1 MSTLSN
7 QIEDYLKKLLA
18 QSKDSILEI
27 KRSDLADIFRC
38 VPSQINYVLSTRF
51 SPNQGYMVESRRG
64 GGGFVRIIKLSM
76 DNENNLTTMLQNGSK
91 RKVNRQMGEKLI
103 DRLLEE
109 EFLTTREGM
118 LLKAMI
124 NDKLLGSDDKADM
137 LRGDILN
144 TVLLLLLRDDFI

>member
-76 DNENNLTTMLQNGSK
+76 DNENNLTTMLQNSSK

-137 LRGDILN
+137 LRGDMLN
-144 TVLLLLLRDDFI
+144 TILLLLLRDDFI

>member
-64 GGGFVRIIKLSM
+64 GGGFVRIIKLSI

-137 LRGDILN
+137 LRGDMLN

>member
-1 MSTLSN
+1 M
-7 QIEDYLKKLLA
+7 
-18 QSKDSILEI
+18 
-27 KRSDLADIFRC
+27 
-38 VPSQINYVLSTRF
+38 
-51 SPNQGYMVESRRG
+51 
-64 GGGFVRIIKLSM
+64 RIIKLSM

-137 LRGDILN
+137 LRGDMLN

>member
-137 LRGDILN
+137 LRGDMLN